1 MPTEKELINA
11 RKEKR
16 SQLIHDGN
24 PYPARVNPSDSINK
38 IKKDYKVDDESIYYI
53 NGRITAKRKMGKIA
67 FLDVQNESGRMQIQL
82 SKEKLNEKYEILSMI
97 DLGDFVSAN
106 GSLFTTKTGE
116 ITIAV
121 REINIISKALRPP
134 PEKWHGVVDPE
145 IRYRSRHLDL
155 ISNKR
160 SKELAVAFSNTIFA
174 LRHFFHNDGFIEVQ
188 TPVLQESAGGA
199 AAKPFITHH
208 NQLDQD
214 LFLRISLELHLKRLL
229 IGGFEKIFEIGKV
242 FRNEGISYRHNP
254 EFTLL
259 ESYQA
264 YADYKDVADMVK
276 RLITFCAKEVAGSHI
291 IMNEE
296 HEINL
301 SDNWQE
307 LTYVEA
313 LDKFAGI
320 NYDAVNSNDD
330 LKKQI
335 KKLGMEIDTN
345 LSHDVMLDEIMK
357 KFVEPQLIQPTFI
370 FDYPTEISP
379 LAKKIE
385 GNERFVER
393 FELFILGYEFA
404 NAYSEL
410 NDPVDQ
416 KERMIEQIKKANQG
430 EDEIE
435 LIDEDFVEALEYGM
449 PPAGGL
455 GLGIERLAM
464 LLTGE
469 HSIREMILFPAM
481 KSKE

>member
-1 MPTEKELINA
+1 M
-11 RKEKR
+11 
-16 SQLIHDGN
+16 
-24 PYPARVNPSDSINK
+24 
-38 IKKDYKVDDESIYYI
+38 
-53 NGRITAKRKMGKIA
+53 
-67 FLDVQNESGRMQIQL
+67 
-82 SKEKLNEKYEILSMI
+82 
-97 DLGDFVSAN
+97 
-106 GSLFTTKTGE
+106 
-116 ITIAV
+116 
-121 REINIISKALRPP
+121 
-134 PEKWHGVVDPE
+134 
-145 IRYRSRHLDL
+145 
-155 ISNKR
+155 
-160 SKELAVAFSNTIFA
+160 
-174 LRHFFHNDGFIEVQ
+174 
-188 TPVLQESAGGA
+188 
-199 AAKPFITHH
+199 
-208 NQLDQD
+208 
-214 LFLRISLELHLKRLL
+214 RISLELHLKRLL

-385 GNERFVER
+385 DNERFVER